1 MQNVVL
7 ATVTLGLVVF
17 GGDLGRN
24 LGGNAGQNAR
34 GYLGGGNVLA
44 QNAQVPPPWAY
55 PMTPRRA
62 PGAQPA
68 PAPDQTELHTV
79 PGSDKT
85 LTMAQIRNAFDIA
98 DWHPEGHPAMPE
110 VVSKGRR
117 PEVRGCGYCHYPNGK
132 GRPENAGIA
141 GLPADYIVQQM
152 ADFKSRTRKSSE
164 PRMVPP
170 NLMVAIAKAA
180 TDEEV
185 RIAAD
190 YFAALPWTPWIT
202 VVEATSVPKTIVKG
216 GMIVPAEGTEAGTE
230 ALGQRIIEMPMDAE
244 RAEVLRDDAASFV
257 AYVPVGSIEKG
268 EVLVTSGG
276 GKTISCSVCHGANLE
291 GLGSVPPLA
300 GRSPSY
306 TVRQLFDIKEGN
318 HDGLASALMKPV
330 VASLTLDDMINIAA
344 YTGSR
349 VPGATAAP

>member
-1 MQNVVL
+1 MRKIVF
-7 ATVTLGLVVF
+7 ATVTVALIVV
-17 GGDLGRN
+17 GGHLRVSIE
-24 LGGNAGQNAR
+24 GNAWGFR
-34 GYLGGGNVLA
+34 GGANLIA
-44 QNAQVPPPWAY
+44 QTAPVPPPWAY
-55 PMTPRRA
+55 PMSPRRA

-85 LTMAQIRNAFDIA
+85 LTIAQIRNAFDIA
-98 DWHPEGHPAMPE
+98 DWHPEGHPAMPDI
-110 VVSKGRR
+110 VSKGRR

-152 ADFKSRTRKSSE
+152 ADFKSGARKSAE

-202 VVEATSVPKTIVKG
+202 VVEATSVPKTTVMG

-230 ALGQRIIEMPMDAE
+230 PLGQRIIEIPMDAE

-268 EVLVTSGG
+268 EALVTSGG
-276 GKTISCSVCHGANLE
+276 GKTISCAVCHGANLE

-306 TVRQLFDIKEGN
+306 TVRQLFDIKEG
-318 HDGLASALMKPV
+318 HRAGLAAALMTPV

-344 YTGSR
+344 YTASR
-349 VPGATAAP
+349 VPGANAAP